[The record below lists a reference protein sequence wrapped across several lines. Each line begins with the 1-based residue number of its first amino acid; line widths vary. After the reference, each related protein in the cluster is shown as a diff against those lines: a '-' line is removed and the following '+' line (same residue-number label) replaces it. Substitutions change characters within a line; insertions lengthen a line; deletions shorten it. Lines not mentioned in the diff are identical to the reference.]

1 VSDKQEHLKEE
12 SKFAQMGLQVV
23 NNEAFKRA
31 FAVRRAQIFDIFC
44 RTGKDQGDIRE
55 EAWRTM
61 QNLDSL
67 EKFFET
73 ALTTGKMAD
82 KQLETLQKL
91 N

>member
-1 VSDKQEHLKEE
+1 MNQEEQLKEE
-12 SKFAQMGLQVV
+12 SKFAQMGQQVV

-82 KQLETLQKL
+82 TQLETLQKL